1 MEVFSM
7 RLKWLREQKGL
18 SQKQMSELL
27 EISQPYYF
35 KFEKGNGQ
43 PNLETLAKLPDI
55 LDSTLDFLLGL
66 TDFTFE
72 LQMTKDKLIE
82 LLNKMNRT
90 NNKISDGITYI
101 NEVKSQIN
109 SLEFNSDSYVER
121 VATIERTEF
130 LINNYFKELE
140 DYKDSFD
147 FFKKYMEDHISTVPM
162 VSEKTNQILNR
173 IFNGTD
179 FKNK

>member
-1 MEVFSM
+1 MEVFSL
-7 RLKWLREQKGL
+7 RLKWLREKSGL
-18 SQKQMSELL
+18 SQKQISDALG
-27 EISQPYYF
+27 ISQPYYF
-35 KFEKGNGQ
+35 KFEKGTGQ
-43 PNLETLAKLPDI
+43 PSLETLAKLPEI
-55 LDSTLDFLLGL
+55 LETTLDFLLGL

-82 LLNKMNRT
+82 LLTKMNRI
-90 NNKISDGITYI
+90 NEKISDGITYI
-101 NEVKSQIN
+101 NEVKYQIN

-121 VATIERTEF
+121 VAIIERTEF

-147 FFKKYMEDHISTVPM
+147 FFKKYMENHISAVPM

-179 FKNK
+179 FKIK